1 MMPDKFP
8 YTLPEFGVFVGFLY
22 LLHKPSTINRVFLF
36 HNKSSTIGNL
46 NLSFRFRKWFV

>member
-22 LLHKPSTINRVFLF
+22 LLHKPSTINRVFPF
-36 HNKSSTIGNL
+36 HDKSFVIQDL
-46 NLSFRFRKWFV
+46 NLSFRFRRLFS